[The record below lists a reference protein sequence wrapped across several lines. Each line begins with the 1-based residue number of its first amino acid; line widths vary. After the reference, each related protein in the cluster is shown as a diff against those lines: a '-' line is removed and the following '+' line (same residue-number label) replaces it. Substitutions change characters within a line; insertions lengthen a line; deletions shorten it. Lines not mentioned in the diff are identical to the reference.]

1 MKKKVYTGSLIYQ
14 SMFRPVHASIMD
26 AILLHP
32 EGISLN
38 KLAKEL
44 RGRVSRSVLLREVR
58 RMREMGLITI
68 DEDEKH
74 KQRRIVNI
82 KEEVIE
88 AVRTLEEQEIKS
100 LDEAVGSVKKMLHA
114 YAEARRKV
122 KNKLILEYMK
132 HRMKTRFLAILEA
145 IK

>member
-1 MKKKVYTGSLIYQ
+1 
-14 SMFRPVHASIMD
+14 MFRPVHASIMD

-122 KNKLILEYMK
+122 KNKL
-132 HRMKTRFLAILEA
+132 
-145 IK
+145 